1 MLSDRPILLPI
12 LTEQRCAL
20 LLQHD
25 LFHADGVGQQLEQAA
40 FGHHQV
46 EQG

>member
-1 MLSDRPILLPI
+1 MLSDRHVLLPL

-20 LLQHD
+20 LRLHG
-25 LFHADGVGQQLEQAA
+25 LFHADGDGQQLEQAA